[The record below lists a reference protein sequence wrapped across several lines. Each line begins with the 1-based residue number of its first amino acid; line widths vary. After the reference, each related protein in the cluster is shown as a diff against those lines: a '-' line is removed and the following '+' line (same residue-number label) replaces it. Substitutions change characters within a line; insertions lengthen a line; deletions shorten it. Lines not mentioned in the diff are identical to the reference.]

1 MCNQFI
7 IERSV
12 NLRTQDSTEQSGSSS
27 SSGMRA
33 KGSMSL
39 DSCCSSCPCGGVFV
53 AGQNHDTG
61 RLSAWHRVPRVMHYQ
76 IHDCFLSC
84 TSTLLQN
91 ILFQAT
97 IRNELQIAVNGITTT
112 PWVRE
117 SAQPQKNSPIIR
129 QGMQK
134 NNTNTA
140 DKKIAVLPTSHI
152 ITAKLTFQSNAII
165 TGRT

>member
-1 MCNQFI
+1 M
-7 IERSV
+7 
-12 NLRTQDSTEQSGSSS
+12 
-27 SSGMRA
+27 
-33 KGSMSL
+33 
-39 DSCCSSCPCGGVFV
+39 FV
-53 AGQNHDTG
+53 AGQNHDTVT
-61 RLSAWHRVPRVMHYQ
+61 LSAWHRVPRVMHYQ

-117 SAQPQKNSPIIR
+117 SAQPQKNGTIIR

-134 NNTNTA
+134 TRIWHRIQLSLA
-140 DKKIAVLPTSHI
+140 DA
-152 ITAKLTFQSNAII
+152 AKEIRDTQVALS
-165 TGRT
+165 G

>member
-1 MCNQFI
+1 M
-7 IERSV
+7 
-12 NLRTQDSTEQSGSSS
+12 
-27 SSGMRA
+27 
-33 KGSMSL
+33 
-39 DSCCSSCPCGGVFV
+39 FV
-53 AGQNHDTG
+53 AGQNHDTVI
-61 RLSAWHRVPRVMHYQ
+61 LSAWHRVPRVMHYQ

-117 SAQPQKNSPIIR
+117 SAQPQKNGTIIR

-134 NNTNTA
+134 TRIWHRIQLSLA
-140 DKKIAVLPTSHI
+140 DA
-152 ITAKLTFQSNAII
+152 AKEIRDTQVALS
-165 TGRT
+165 G